1 LLNSLSGVLPTF
13 DVSKQE
19 IMESQTNK
27 TALTGK
33 RIILLGGSSGLG
45 LATAIAAAAE
55 GAKVVIVSGNQQRIN
70 EALTRLPAGSEGY
83 AVDLSNEQNIKN
95 FFEQAGNFDHLVYTA
110 GENLTLHKISDL
122 KLEEAHSF
130 FNLRYWGVIAAIKYG
145 VPYINKGGSINL
157 TGGIA
162 SPRPNTGWG
171 MAASICAAMEGF
183 TRAMAVELAP
193 IRVNQVSPGVIRTN
207 LWNSMSAEDREN
219 LYTSVGDALLLKRV
233 GEAEDI
239 AQTFLYMMKQ
249 QFATGQVL
257 TVDGGAVLV

>member
-1 LLNSLSGVLPTF
+1 
-13 DVSKQE
+13 
-19 IMESQTNK
+19 MENQTNK

-33 RIILLGGSSGLG
+33 KVILLGGSSGLG
-45 LATAIAAAAE
+45 LATAIAAAVE

-70 EALTRLPAGSEGY
+70 EALKKLPAGSEGY

-95 FFEQAGNFDHLVYTA
+95 FFGQAGSFDHLVYTA
-110 GENLTLHKISDL
+110 GENLTLNKISDL
-122 KLEEAHSF
+122 NLEEAHSF
-130 FNLRYWGVIAAIKYG
+130 FNLRYWGALAAIKYG
-145 VPYINKGGSINL
+145 APFINKGGSINL

-162 SPRPNTGWG
+162 SPRPNAGWG
-171 MAASICAAMEGF
+171 MAASICGAMEGF

-193 IRVNQVSPGVIRTN
+193 VRVNQVSPGVIRTN
-207 LWNSMSAEDREN
+207 LWNSMSAEDREH

-239 AQTFLYMMKQ
+239 AQAFLYMMKQ
-249 QFATGQVL
+249 QFATGQVI

>member
-1 LLNSLSGVLPTF
+1 
-13 DVSKQE
+13 
-19 IMESQTNK
+19 MENQMNK

-33 RIILLGGSSGLG
+33 RVIVLGASSGLG

-95 FFEQAGNFDHLVYTA
+95 FFEQAGYFDHLVYTA
-110 GENLTLHKISDL
+110 GENLTLNKISDL
-122 KLEEAHSF
+122 VLADAHSF
-130 FNLRYWGVIAAIKYG
+130 FNLRYWGVLAAIKYG
-145 VPYINKGGSINL
+145 APYIREGGSINL

-171 MAASICAAMEGF
+171 IAASICGAMEGF

-219 LYTSVGDALLLKRV
+219 LYTSVGEALLLKRV

-239 AQTFLYMMKQ
+239 AQTFIYMMKQ
-249 QFATGQVL
+249 QFATGQVI
-257 TVDGGAVLV
+257 TVDGGALLV